1 MVPPDSDRIPPVPP
15 YSGYCQVYK
24 NFRIQGYHL
33 ILPTFPGNS
42 TNFYKSFTQSYNPK
56 LAVTTLVWAVSRS
69 LATTWEIIIIFFSS
83 AYLDVSVQRVRLL
96 FQGYPVFN
104 GMGCPIRVSADR
116 FVLADPRGFS
126 QLATPFVA
134 YRTQGIPR
142 APFSYSFPR
151 TRRSS
156 TPSHAP
162 LRPQT
167 SKIFWYWAKVFCP
180 YRSYATRIRCGRLP
194 RGAKYLLGSAAR
206 RFSP

>member
-83 AYLDVSVQRVRLL
+83 AYLDVSVQRVSLL

-104 GMGCPIRVSADR
+104 GMGCPIR
-116 FVLADPRGFS
+116 
-126 QLATPFVA
+126 
-134 YRTQGIPR
+134 IP
-142 APFSYSFPR
+142 
-151 TRRSS
+151 TD
-156 TPSHAP
+156 
-162 LRPQT
+162 Q
-167 SKIFWYWAKVFCP
+167 
-180 YRSYATRIRCGRLP
+180 
-194 RGAKYLLGSAAR
+194 
-206 RFSP
+206 